1 MEKVNPLEKSVDY
14 KKVKIVTDSTC
25 YLPQDV
31 IEKYGIMVA
40 PLTVRFGETTFKE
53 HVDIDDEELYKRLR
67 KGELPDTTQPSPEDF
82 SSIYKPLIDKGY
94 SIISIHISSGISGTV
109 NSANAAKEMLG
120 SNDIYIFDSKFTSM
134 GLGYQIME
142 IARML
147 YDEKKNLK
155 EVLDEIPNLKN
166 HMNIFFL
173 VGDLF
178 YLARLGRIGKAR
190 AVVGSIIKVKPI
202 LYFDDGFVNALE
214 QPRTMKKGKE
224 RMIELVKEIINK
236 KGLKYMTITWGDNKE
251 EAEEYKEQCEKEFG
265 IKIPLTR
272 LGPIIGTHVG
282 PDVLSIHFYT
292 EK

>member
-1 MEKVNPLEKSVDY
+1 ME
-14 KKVKIVTDSTC
+14 KVKIVTDSTC
-25 YLPQDV
+25 YLSQDV
-31 IEKYGIMVA
+31 VEKYDILVV

-53 HVDIDDEELYKRLR
+53 HVDINDDELYERLR

-82 SSIYKPLIDKGY
+82 ASVYKPLLDKGY
-94 SIISIHISSGISGTV
+94 SIISIHISIGISGTI
-109 NSANAAKEMLG
+109 NSANAAKEALKT
-120 SNDIYIFDSKFTSM
+120 DKIWIFDSKFTSL
-134 GLGYQIME
+134 GLGFQIME

-147 YDEKKNLK
+147 YDEGKSLK
-155 EVLDEIPNLKN
+155 EVLNEIPNLSN

-178 YLARLGRIGKAR
+178 YLARLGRIGKAK
-190 AVVGSIIKVKPI
+190 AVMGTIIKIKPI
-202 LYFDDGFVNALE
+202 LYFDNGVVNVLE

-224 RMIELVKEIINK
+224 RMIELVKDITAK
-236 KGLKYMTITWGDNKE
+236 KGLKYITITWGDNKE
-251 EAEEYKEQCEKEFG
+251 EAEEYKALCEKEFG